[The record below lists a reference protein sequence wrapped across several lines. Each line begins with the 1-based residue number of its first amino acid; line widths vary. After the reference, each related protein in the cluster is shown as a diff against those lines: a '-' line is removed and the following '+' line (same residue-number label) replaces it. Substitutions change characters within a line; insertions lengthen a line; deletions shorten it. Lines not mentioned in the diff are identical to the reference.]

1 MLLCV
6 LLLSACATTR
16 SAEPTEKP
24 EATDGL
30 VAQLPVVSVS
40 FDLRSLSEKD
50 YRQLDGL
57 SLERKVSLRLTQEG
71 FAVVSPDHPAA
82 RIRVRARRVENELV
96 VEAIGPAGNLR
107 RVVRL
112 EAGAQDGLH
121 LEVTQKVAELSRAMN
136 VPSPAMT
143 PPPVTARASERGSLL
158 ELSLGAGALWRTGA
172 VDPLLLTSA
181 RLGLGR
187 IGLDLEAGI
196 SASRGP
202 DLRVFET
209 QGSAGLG
216 YRFAP
221 VGPLLLEPGA
231 AFGLVLHGYQVT
243 DRFATASAGTLV
255 EPAGWARLRTRW
267 AVAARLSLEL
277 RLALG
282 LSAPLEHVSEG
293 ATLWRRGGLRG
304 ETGLGLTW
312 AP

>member
-1 MLLCV
+1 MNALAV
-6 LLLSACATTR
+6 LVSTI
-16 SAEPTEKP
+16 
-24 EATDGL
+24 L
-30 VAQLPVVSVS
+30 VAQTSMVSVS
-40 FDLRSLSEKD
+40 FDLRSLSAKD

-82 RIRVRARRVENELV
+82 QIRVRARRVENSLV
-96 VEAIGPAGNLR
+96 VEALGPAGSLQ

-112 EAGAQDGLH
+112 DAGSLDALH
-121 LEVTQKVAELSRAMN
+121 FEVTQKVAELSRAMD
-136 VPSPAMT
+136 VPSPETT
-143 PPPVTARASERGSLL
+143 PPPVTAPAAERGSPL

-196 SASRGP
+196 SASRGL
-202 DLRVFET
+202 DMHVFET
-209 QGSAGLG
+209 QGSVGLG
-216 YRFAP
+216 YRFALA
-221 VGPLLLEPGA
+221 GPLQVEPSA

-243 DRFATASAGTLV
+243 DPFAAASGGTLV
-255 EPAGWARLRTRW
+255 GPAGWARLRARW

-282 LSAPLEHVSEG
+282 LSTPIDHVSEG
-293 ATLWRRGGLRG
+293 MTLWTRGGLRG
-304 ETGLGLTW
+304 ETVLGLTW